1 MIGKVVFRMGEK
13 NLEAVMDHD
22 GRWHCPNHWLED
34 YLNTVSTVRGG
45 CPADEGFGYQVL
57 HHAAALLMGEPIFT

>member
-1 MIGKVVFRMGEK
+1 
-13 NLEAVMDHD
+13 MDHD